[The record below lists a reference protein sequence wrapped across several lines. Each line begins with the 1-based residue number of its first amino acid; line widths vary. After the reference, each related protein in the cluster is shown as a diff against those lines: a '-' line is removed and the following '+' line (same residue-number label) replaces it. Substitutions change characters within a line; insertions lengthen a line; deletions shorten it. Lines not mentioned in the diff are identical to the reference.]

1 MRTAGI
7 RVLNRFAFVVLVL
20 LGCVAV
26 ALLSVP
32 EVKELKRLE
41 AELAYTKEQEA
52 EAQARKDQKR
62 RELDAIKE
70 DPEYLELRARDR
82 LDMQRSGERI
92 FRIERAKH
100 L

>member
-1 MRTAGI
+1 MLLR
-7 RVLNRFAFVVLVL
+7 RNRFAFVLLVL

-52 EAQARKDQKR
+52 EAQDRKDQKR
-62 RELDAIKE
+62 RELAAIKE
-70 DPEYLELRARDR
+70 DPEYLELKARDR
-82 LDMQRSGERI
+82 LNLHRRGERI
-92 FRIERAKH
+92 FRFEQPDK